1 MKRVYDSKN
10 VEKYVNRYHIHDY
23 FNSSYPFYLME
34 YEKDEMMIHP
44 LKDTK
49 EIQFV
54 VEGEVSIYFI
64 DSNGKQLFVS
74 QTNELCVL
82 GDVVLCQEKGLIK

>member
-54 VEGEVSIYFI
+54 VEGEVSISLIQMESSFLCH
-64 DSNGKQLFVS
+64 KP
-74 QTNELCVL
+74 TNYVC
-82 GDVVLCQEKGLIK
+82 

>member
-10 VEKYVNRYHIHDY
+10 VEKYVNQYHIQDY
-23 FNSSYPFYLME
+23 FDFSYPFYLME
-34 YEKDEMMIHP
+34 YEKEEMMIHP

-64 DSNGKQLFVS
+64 DSNGKQLFCV
-74 QTNELCVL
+74 TNQCTLCTRRCGV
-82 GDVVLCQEKGLIK
+82 CSS

>member
-1 MKRVYDSKN
+1 
-10 VEKYVNRYHIHDY
+10 
-23 FNSSYPFYLME
+23 
-34 YEKDEMMIHP
+34 MMIHP

-74 QTNELCVL
+74 QTNALCVL
-82 GDVVLCQEKGLIK
+82 GDVEFVRHEKPVYFAQANTKVVTIALSIEENQLRLNQDLKFLHFC

>member
-1 MKRVYDSKN
+1 
-10 VEKYVNRYHIHDY
+10 
-23 FNSSYPFYLME
+23 ME

-64 DSNGKQLFVS
+64 DSNGKQLLCHKP
-74 QTNELCVL
+74 TNYVC
-82 GDVVLCQEKGLIK
+82 

>member
-74 QTNELCVL
+74 QQYKWGYDRVFWKN
-82 GDVVLCQEKGLIK
+82 I